1 MERRAPDDGLVM
13 QLVAS
18 RRDLA
23 LAVAVVGATVAWRT
37 GANPVAAIASGILSA
52 AIAFAIHRW
61 CHGHG
66 SIRPPAAGSVGTPSR
81 K

>member
-1 MERRAPDDGLVM
+1 M
-13 QLVAS
+13 QLRAS

-23 LAVAVVGATVAWRT
+23 LAVAVASATVVWRT

-61 CHGHG
+61 WHGQ
-66 SIRPPAAGSVGTPSR
+66 
-81 K
+81 

>member
-1 MERRAPDDGLVM
+1 M

-23 LAVAVVGATVAWRT
+23 LAVAVASATVVWRT
-37 GANPVAAIASGILSA
+37 GASPVVAIASGITSA

-61 CHGHG
+61 WHGH
-66 SIRPPAAGSVGTPSR
+66 GSVGTPSR

>member
-1 MERRAPDDGLVM
+1 M
-13 QLVAS
+13 QLRAS

-23 LAVAVVGATVAWRT
+23 LAVAVASATVVWRT
-37 GANPVAAIASGILSA
+37 GASPVAAIGSGILSA

-61 CHGHG
+61 FHG
-66 SIRPPAAGSVGTPSR
+66 